1 METSAVHVVF
11 AEIVSGVSKVLLC
24 MSLTP
29 SMAVQMQTK
38 ELELKMA
45 GIKLQDQALL
55 VERAEVQ
62 SKKMANAFGQMQSHK
77 SESDKLLES
86 YNDRFTE
93 CQQSIEKSNEV
104 CSCTVHLLVL

>member
-1 METSAVHVVF
+1 
-11 AEIVSGVSKVLLC
+11 
-24 MSLTP
+24 
-29 SMAVQMQTK
+29 MAVQMQTK

-104 CSCTVHLLVL
+104 CSCIVHLFVL